1 MQRSCEDLWLPHRVE
16 GGGEDRNLDQD
27 GVGDQDY
34 DGDGDDGED
43 GDNDQVTAITILTFG
58 TSQIDLFASKVG
70 SFINYVALCFSKV
83 LLLHLYFDL
92 FCLIILFFFFSTRSQ
107 QSATLRRTVRL
118 EMWSRQTRS
127 EFFSGFSNSYVN
139 LLFFGI

>member
-27 GVGDQDY
+27 GVGDQDH

-43 GDNDQVTAITILTFG
+43 GEDGDDDGDDDDEDSDQVTAITILTFG

-70 SFINYVALCFSKV
+70 SFINYTLLFALAR
-83 LLLHLYFDL
+83 
-92 FCLIILFFFFSTRSQ
+92 FFFSIF
-107 QSATLRRTVRL
+107 TLICFA
-118 EMWSRQTRS
+118 SS
-127 EFFSGFSNSYVN
+127 FFSSSSPPDRSNQRP
-139 LLFFGI
+139 